1 MATKSMWASTQSL
14 MVVINYINE
23 MQLRDYRR
31 ALDAILDKS
40 HVKKLTIIVN
50 VPKEIDK
57 ATLPPHF
64 LIYYNSPAD
73 YSFMGKLKDVL
84 LMRELEKSFDLL
96 LWMGTINQK
105 VYPEIKNTSF
115 NKKVVVNGSD
125 DAYFDLQLQTAE
137 ENPTDILSFVT
148 TTLDKIELY
157 G

>member
-23 MQLRDYRR
+23 IQLRDYRR

-57 ATLPPHF
+57 TTLPPHF
-64 LIYYNSPAD
+64 LIYYNSSAD

-96 LWMGTINQK
+96 LWMGTVNQK

-125 DAYFDLQLQTAE
+125 DAYFDLQLQTEIGRAH
-137 ENPTDILSFVT
+137 V
-148 TTLDKIELY
+148 
-157 G
+157 

>member
-1 MATKSMWASTQSL
+1 
-14 MVVINYINE
+14 
-23 MQLRDYRR
+23 
-31 ALDAILDKS
+31 
-40 HVKKLTIIVN
+40 
-50 VPKEIDK
+50 
-57 ATLPPHF
+57 
-64 LIYYNSPAD
+64 
-73 YSFMGKLKDVL
+73 
-84 LMRELEKSFDLL
+84 MRELEKSFDLL
-96 LWMGTINQK
+96 LWMGTVNQK